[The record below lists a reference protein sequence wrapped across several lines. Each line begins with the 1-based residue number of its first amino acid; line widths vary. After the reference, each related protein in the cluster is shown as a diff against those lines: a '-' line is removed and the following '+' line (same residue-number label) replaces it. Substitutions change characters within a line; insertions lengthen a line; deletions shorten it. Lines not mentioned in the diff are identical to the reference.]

1 MAEHDL
7 AGLRCSEVADL
18 APAFAL
24 GALEAAE
31 ADAVRRHLATC
42 PEAHAEIA
50 ELGSVVPAL
59 FETVEMVEP
68 PAGLKARI
76 LAAAAADKPV
86 AADTQVAAGT
96 YRAETPR
103 AADSR
108 TARDTTRP
116 RAGSQDRSRPWDG
129 SIFRRPVWAV
139 VAIAAALGVVAL
151 GAWNIQLRED
161 LEGLTAYRSGVV
173 QVLQEAAK
181 PGAELAVLTSPDAAG
196 PTGLAAVGRDGQVAL
211 VMRDLAPTTG
221 TQVYETWLIAGDAAP
236 VPIGGFK
243 VDGSGTAS
251 FVTANASLGANVTV
265 ALTREPAPGATTPTS
280 PIIAVGTAR
289 GEDS

>member
-1 MAEHDL
+1 MAEQEL

-18 APAFAL
+18 APAFVL

-31 ADAVRRHLATC
+31 ADAVRRHLASC
-42 PEAHAEIA
+42 PESHAEFA

-59 FETVEMVEP
+59 FETVEMVEA

-76 LAAAAADKPV
+76 LAAAAAN
-86 AADTQVAAGT
+86 TQL
-96 YRAETPR
+96 
-103 AADSR
+103 AADSPAP
-108 TARDTTRP
+108 ARDTTRP
-116 RAGSQDRSRPWDG
+116 RAVSADRSPRWDA
-129 SIFRRPVWAV
+129 SIFRRPAWAV
-139 VAIAAALGVVAL
+139 VALAAALGVVAL
-151 GAWNIQLRED
+151 GAWNLQLRDD
-161 LEGLTAYRSGVV
+161 LEGLSAYRTGVV
-173 QVLQEAAK
+173 QVLEEAAR
-181 PGAELAVLTSPDAAG
+181 PGAELAILTSPDAAG

-251 FVTANASLGANVTV
+251 FVTANASLGPNVTV
-265 ALTREPAPGATTPTS
+265 ALTREPGPGATTPTD
-280 PIIAVGTAR
+280 PIIAFGTAR
-289 GEDS
+289 GEAS